1 MRIASCNVT
10 GARGCRWS
18 GCELRR
24 LGWSKRWVLVTSGGG
39 TGGGGGIGGG
49 ISCYLRGQRLSST
62 VFPTPGSPT
71 TTHLTCLHHSVAP
84 SCACP
89 GCILLFVDERGWG
102 ESRSADQPQWC
113 SVEEQEGSGKRV
125 GAMPIVLRWMLTM
138 DRAAKGRVG
147 RTVKSERGAGFKG
160 VCACVGGCVCGGGAG
175 AYMLS

>member
-49 ISCYLRGQRLSST
+49 ISYLRGQRLGST

-71 TTHLTCLHHSVAP
+71 TTFDLLAPFRGALLRLSGLHLAVRRRKGLGREP
-84 SCACP
+84 I
-89 GCILLFVDERGWG
+89 G
-102 ESRSADQPQWC
+102 RSAAVVV
-113 SVEEQEGSGKRV
+113 SGRAGGKREA
-125 GAMPIVLRWMLTM
+125 GWRHADSAPMLTM